1 MERIRK
7 RPEIKAKQS
16 SRVIEE
22 EEIKH
27 ILKPGEV
34 GATLEMTVRDSQGKI
49 TEHRGPMRSKSFVRQ
64 FLELLW
70 VQSLQV
76 SENVPYQIR
85 DTANVLQN
93 ICEGG
98 YNFGCDAGAGAV
110 THGII
115 VGTGNTAATIDDYVI
130 ETPIAH
136 GVGGGQLQYGAVTFG
151 APAADAAV
159 SQFTITRDFANGS
172 GGAITVNE
180 CGLYVIAYLYATTYY
195 VMTIRDVI
203 GGGIPVPNGQTLTLN
218 YRPQATA

>member
-1 MERIRK
+1 MERVRKNAEIRAIPDSK
-7 RPEIKAKQS
+7 VVK
-16 SRVIEE
+16 E
-22 EEIKH
+22 EEIKQ
-27 ILKPGEV
+27 LLLPGEV
-34 GATLEMTVRDSQGKI
+34 GATLEMTVRDSKGKI
-49 TEHRGPMRSKSFVRQ
+49 TEHRGPIRSESFVRQ
-64 FLELLW
+64 FLQLLW
-70 VQSLQV
+70 IQGLATIR
-76 SENVPYQIR
+76 NNPYQVR
-85 DTANVLQN
+85 DTANVLQD
-93 ICEGG
+93 ICNNAH
-98 YNFGCDAGAGAV
+98 NFACDAGAGVV

-136 GVGGGQLQYGAVTFG
+136 GVGAGQLQYGAVAFG

-180 CGLYVIAYLYATTYY
+180 CGLYVEAAIYTTIYY

-203 GGGIPVPNGQTLTLN
+203 GGGINVPNGQTLTLN